1 MQIETKGGEKIM
13 KKASERTLSEQL
25 LDELVVFELLNAKAT
40 ELVQEARGM
49 ITSSKDPEQYIQ
61 DNADRLRG
69 ILNVALSF
77 YNDELHHS
85 ASVIEC
91 GLEDIRYECL
101 GIVKD
106 EDGDYNDPR
115 HLTAT
120 ARARL
125 DLKAN

>member
-1 MQIETKGGEKIM
+1 M
-13 KKASERTLSEQL
+13 KKVSERTLSEQIL
-25 LDELVVFELLNAKAT
+25 GELVVFELLNTKAD
-40 ELVQEARGM
+40 ELVKEVRGM
-49 ITSSKDPEQYIQ
+49 ITGSKDPEQYIL
-61 DNADRLRG
+61 DNADRLRS

-77 YNDELHHS
+77 YNDELDRS
-85 ASVIEC
+85 ASVIRE

-101 GIVKD
+101 GI
-106 EDGDYNDPR
+106 EENGDACYHDLR